1 VSVASDQRF
10 RNAANPC
17 PVCGGWD
24 LMPRGQG
31 TRCSG
36 FRSDDGEWIHCSREE
51 HAGSLALDGAGTYP
65 HKARGDCKCGTSHGY
80 RPPRE
85 EPSRYVYQSH
95 DGLPLFRVNVQGHGS
110 GKKVWQDHWN
120 GSDWAKGL
128 NGAKRVLY
136 RLPEVLAAMGPIYLT
151 EGERDVETLRAL
163 GLTATTTSGGA
174 TNWRHTADHARQFLA
189 NRDVMIIRD
198 KDAPGLKYATDA
210 YEDLYPVV
218 RTIATLEC
226 PVEKDITDHIAAG
239 GTLDQ
244 LVEMQ
249 RKAPSPDPNE
259 GPPEWGDDEPPPS
272 GESMG
277 AQPSRR
283 VWTPVERVAEWA
295 KDGPLVHEPT
305 GIDKLDELTGGGPV
319 YGSRWYVQGAPN
331 ASKTLLFVH
340 VADEWAR
347 RGIVVGLL
355 AVDEEADDITTR
367 LAQRAKFRRDEC
379 ETREPATLL
388 EMQEALEPCPI
399 RMYGPEWT
407 IQDAADDLA
416 RYAKE
421 RSGNRIALLVDSIQA
436 VACPPM
442 LTEREPSERERV
454 NVNIRALRDAAA
466 RVRAIDPAHRLIAMA
481 TSEMNRN
488 AYRTVASAEQYNDM
502 AAGKESGA
510 IEYSAR
516 VLVSLRSVKG
526 DGNLIEVRMVKNKH
540 GESGDEAGFY
550 LALDRRRQTL
560 AVGEAP
566 HEAERNEQAEQA
578 ENEAAVEAD
587 AIKLLRIIVDKP
599 DRGSRGLAAE
609 AKAAGLAWGVRR
621 MDAALA
627 KLLGTRRVEDRTTVR
642 GKVTDHHLH
651 AVSG

>member
-1 VSVASDQRF
+1 
-10 RNAANPC
+10 
-17 PVCGGWD
+17 
-24 LMPRGQG
+24 
-31 TRCSG
+31 
-36 FRSDDGEWIHCSREE
+36 
-51 HAGSLALDGAGTYP
+51 
-65 HKARGDCKCGTSHGY
+65 
-80 RPPRE
+80 
-85 EPSRYVYQSH
+85 
-95 DGLPLFRVNVQGHGS
+95 
-110 GKKVWQDHWN
+110 
-120 GSDWAKGL
+120 
-128 NGAKRVLY
+128 
-136 RLPEVLAAMGPIYLT
+136 
-151 EGERDVETLRAL
+151 
-163 GLTATTTSGGA
+163 
-174 TNWRHTADHARQFLA
+174 
-189 NRDVMIIRD
+189 
-198 KDAPGLKYATDA
+198 
-210 YEDLYPVV
+210 
-218 RTIATLEC
+218 
-226 PVEKDITDHIAAG
+226 
-239 GTLDQ
+239 
-244 LVEMQ
+244 
-249 RKAPSPDPNE
+249 
-259 GPPEWGDDEPPPS
+259 
-272 GESMG
+272 
-277 AQPSRR
+277 
-283 VWTPVERVAEWA
+283 
-295 KDGPLVHEPT
+295 
-305 GIDKLDELTGGGPV
+305 
-319 YGSRWYVQGAPN
+319 VQGAPN

-442 LTEREPSERERV
+442 LMEREPSERERV

-466 RVRAIDPAHRLIAMA
+466 RVRATDPAHRLIAMA

-540 GESGDEAGFY
+540 GESGNDAGFY

-560 AVGEAP
+560 AMGRLPPKRSATSKP
-566 HEAERNEQAEQA
+566 S
-578 ENEAAVEAD
+578 
-587 AIKLLRIIVDKP
+587 KLRMRRTSRLTRSNSC
-599 DRGSRGLAAE
+599 GSSWTSQTE
-609 AKAAGLAWGVRR
+609 
-621 MDAALA
+621 ALA
-627 KLLGTRRVEDRTTVR
+627 V
-642 GKVTDHHLH
+642 
-651 AVSG
+651 